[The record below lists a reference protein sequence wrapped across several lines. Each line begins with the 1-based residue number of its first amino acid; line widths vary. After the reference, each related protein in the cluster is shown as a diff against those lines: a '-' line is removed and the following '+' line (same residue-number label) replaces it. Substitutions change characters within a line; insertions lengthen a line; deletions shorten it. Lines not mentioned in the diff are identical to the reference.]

1 MKVLV
6 ATSRT
11 QGART
16 TDFFDGVD
24 GELVWIPEP
33 CERGRQLGAA
43 GTRCARGFL
52 GVASNAGT
60 TTAMVKDVDALNL
73 RLYADALRPLFV
85 DLVPGETVWGLAS
98 DLATFAAGW
107 PTGTVLERNLDRFR
121 ERQTGSGGASRRR
134 KPGGRS

>member
-11 QGART
+11 QGARA
-16 TDFFDGVD
+16 TDFFDGID

-33 CERGRQLGAA
+33 CERGRRLGAA

-60 TTAMVKDVDALNL
+60 TTAMVKEMEPLNI

-85 DLVPGETVWGLAS
+85 DMVPDVIVSTLAYE
-98 DLATFAAGW
+98 LTTFAAEW
-107 PTGTVLERNLDRFR
+107 PTGTILERNLDQFK
-121 ERQTGSGGASRRR
+121 ERPARSARTNRRG
-134 KPGGRS
+134 KPGSRS